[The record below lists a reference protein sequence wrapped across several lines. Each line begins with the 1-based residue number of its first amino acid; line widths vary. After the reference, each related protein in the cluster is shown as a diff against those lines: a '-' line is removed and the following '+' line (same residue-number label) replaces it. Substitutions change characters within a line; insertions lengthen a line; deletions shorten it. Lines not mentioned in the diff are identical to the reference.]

1 MRFPLFTYDKI
12 KEKLAGFFN
21 CEQIE
26 AIARQSGFV
35 QRKSAL
41 TGYSFLMLS
50 MFDHY
55 SHHRCS
61 LNGLCASLLDYGI
74 EIRKQS
80 LHSRFN
86 KASVGFLKSVVS
98 KLLLMRL
105 APLSSSLKGIGFC
118 KRILVLDS
126 TSFQL
131 PNCYS
136 NTYKG
141 WGGDASEAGIKVH
154 LCYDLKAVGQLSL
167 EIQSAATSDKQNE
180 IMYQDIRPGDL
191 RIEDLGYCKF
201 DRLKLIQNTS
211 AYYVSRLA
219 SNTMLYYELG
229 KDLDICDI
237 IEKMK
242 PGETR
247 EYKVLVSRTHLLP
260 SRLILEKLPVHL
272 VNEKMRKFKE
282 RQQHRHRQIKRKS
295 VLFKTVNAYITN
307 APATELPKQEVRK
320 VYALRWQIELIFKA
334 WKSYYHLDKVKET
347 KIHRFESYFYGK
359 LILILLHM
367 KLYQVFKQWFW
378 NNHRIELSELKAFQA
393 LIASTYKL
401 KALLLYGGKMYP
413 DLLDSLFITMNSCC
427 VKEKKVN
434 RQRPIDLVHNSFP

>member
-1 MRFPLFTYDKI
+1 
-12 KEKLAGFFN
+12 
-21 CEQIE
+21 
-26 AIARQSGFV
+26 
-35 QRKSAL
+35 
-41 TGYSFLMLS
+41 

-55 SHHRCS
+55 SHHHCS
-61 LNGLCASLLDYGI
+61 LNGLCDSLLDYGI

-80 LHSRFN
+80 LHRRFN

-105 APLSSSLKGIGFC
+105 APLSSCLKGIGFC

-131 PNCYS
+131 PDCYS

-141 WGGDASEAGIKVH
+141 WRGDTSEAGIKVH

-167 EIQSAATSDKQNE
+167 EIQSAVTSDKQNE

-211 AYYVSRLA
+211 AYYVSHLA
-219 SNTMLYYELG
+219 SNTMLYYESG

-242 PGETR
+242 PGEIM

-282 RQQHRHRQIKRKS
+282 RHRQIKLKS

-307 APATELPKQEVRK
+307 VPATELPKQEVRK
-320 VYALRWQIELIFKA
+320 VYALRWQIELIFIKPGN
-334 WKSYYHLDKVKET
+334 LT
-347 KIHRFESYFYGK
+347 I
-359 LILILLHM
+359 ILI
-367 KLYQVFKQWFW
+367 
-378 NNHRIELSELKAFQA
+378 R
-393 LIASTYKL
+393 
-401 KALLLYGGKMYP
+401 
-413 DLLDSLFITMNSCC
+413 
-427 VKEKKVN
+427 
-434 RQRPIDLVHNSFP
+434 